1 MNNKNNVNK
10 LVGVICAGL
19 LLTHLVSGAHEN
31 KQVEEKTLKLS
42 VDAIKQFEIEAGAG
56 SIKLIGNDG
65 NEIVVTAK
73 ITKDSNTDYELSLE
87 KKRGHAYLI
96 SRNEAN
102 YSNNQHH
109 FEIDL
114 EISVPS
120 QLAINLTDG
129 SGDISIENMFSDINI
144 TDGSGSIDLLDTKG
158 SVEIKDGSGD
168 IRISNVGGKVQIND
182 GSGSITTKNLS
193 DDLDISDGSGDI
205 NIEQVTGS
213 VIVRDGSGSINV
225 DTVGNF
231 KLVQDG
237 SGDLDVTNVAG
248 EVDLGKH
255 KRKYR

>member
-1 MNNKNNVNK
+1 MNNKNKVNK
-10 LVGVICAGL
+10 LVGVICASL
-19 LLTHLVSGAHEN
+19 LLTHLISGAHEN
-31 KQVEEKTLKLS
+31 KQVEEKILKLS
-42 VDAIKQFEIEAGAG
+42 ADTIKQLEVEAGAG

-73 ITKDSNTDYELSLE
+73 ITKGSDTDYELSLE
-87 KKRGHAYLI
+87 KKRGRAYLI
-96 SRNEAN
+96 ARNDAN

-114 EISVPS
+114 EISMPS
-120 QLAINLTDG
+120 KLSIDLTDG
-129 SGDISIENMFSDINI
+129 SGDISIKNMLSDVNI
-144 TDGSGSIDLLDTKG
+144 T
-158 SVEIKDGSGD
+158 DGSGD
-168 IRISNVGGKVQIND
+168 IRISNVGGKVEIND

-213 VIVRDGSGSINV
+213 VVVHDGSGSINV

-231 KLVQDG
+231 ELVQDG
-237 SGDLDVTNVAG
+237 SGDLDVTNVTG